1 MVDGRWKMLKVS
13 EMKKFGENFGLDG
26 VMMEFRR
33 E

>member
-1 MVDGRWKMLKVS
+1 MGDVKRLKVRA
-13 EMKKFGENFGLDG
+13 MKKFGESFGLDG